1 MRDAVPFVLLFVGG
15 ALLFY
20 GGLPVW
26 HALIVWDGMMHKGS
40 IELHEMDDWDE
51 WAFAPRFT
59 ISAAT
64 GAVLLVVAALGLVQ
78 SRWRHPR
85 RNCKLDDDDD
95 VQGRMLQEFW
105 DWLTKDRY

>member
-1 MRDAVPFVLLFVGG
+1 MRDAIPIVSLFVGG

-26 HALIVWDGMMHKGS
+26 HALIVWNGMMHKGS

-59 ISAAT
+59 VSAAT
-64 GAVLLVVAALGLVQ
+64 GAVLLVAGALALLQ
-78 SRWRHPR
+78 NRRLHSR
-85 RNCKLDDDDD
+85 RNGKLDAND
-95 VQGRMLQEFW
+95 VQGRLLQELL
-105 DWLTKDRY
+105 DWLTKERH